1 MTKVLFI
8 TTLPFL
14 MTDLAKLQK
23 HVALIVVCYKL
34 EVLHRGLRHSPIEV
48 EAVCIELQ
56 SERYIDNAQ
65 AHIILKSIK
74 SWNTSNQVS
83 PQTYLLVPSRR
94 FVVHHQQ
101 VVQPPLRLYSVKKD
115 QPH

>member
-74 SWNTSNQVS
+74 SWNTSN
-83 PQTYLLVPSRR
+83 YLLVPSRR

>member
-34 EVLHRGLRHSPIEV
+34 EVLHRGLCHSPIEV

-56 SERYIDNAQ
+56 LERYIDNAQ
-65 AHIILKSIK
+65 AHTILRSIK
-74 SWNTSNQVS
+74 NVKPGVSCVKLTSSFHLGGLLYITSKSSS
-83 PQTYLLVPSRR
+83 PRSDFTL
-94 FVVHHQQ
+94 
-101 VVQPPLRLYSVKKD
+101 
-115 QPH
+115 

>member
-56 SERYIDNAQ
+56 SERYTDNAHAIDNAN
-65 AHIILKSIK
+65 HIK
-74 SWNTSNQVS
+74 SKELECVKPGVSCVKLTSSFHLGGLLYITSKSSS
-83 PQTYLLVPSRR
+83 PRSDFTL
-94 FVVHHQQ
+94 
-101 VVQPPLRLYSVKKD
+101 
-115 QPH
+115 